1 MTEKEIIKSALHVL
15 ANYLETRDIAMSADD
30 FICLQKD
37 SEVDMNPKQKL
48 FVNKLRE
55 IAAKY

>member
-1 MTEKEIIKSALHVL
+1 MTEKEIIKSALHVW

-30 FICLQKD
+30 FICLHKD
-37 SEVDMNPKQKL
+37 SEVDLNPKQKL